1 MTATVANAKQGLT
14 RVPTY
19 AELIKEID
27 KERIKTTEI
36 RKVFDRNAW
45 YFHDS
50 PLNTAPDLNNGNIHP
65 ADLQQQNFKR
75 MAQEATVPEETFFDA
90 VSMDEMGEMRD
101 DAVDLYEKSF
111 EREQEMREEEERKM
125 AEQVSISHKADY
137 YDMNKTVLD
146 GVDMKQ
152 EPASFSAGIE
162 PQEPEVKKSMAEQLK
177 EQVKSKGKKVAKNI
191 VKQAVKQIA
200 EARGGPIGGMIAEK
214 LADVV
219 MPETEEKKEP
229 IPKAKPIKK
238 DMTLVKAKKP
248 EKSKIEA
255 KVKAEPKRRVSK
267 KRPLESV
274 SVEPSSSSNALPT
287 APALPAP
294 TIPEAPPAPPP
305 TPAQKPKP
313 SPKIKAKA
321 KASPAQKPTSSS
333 SNLPPEAPS
342 VKKTISKDYK
352 DAIAPSK
359 IGIQVLRETFMDA
372 HHKNII
378 GLMVFREYE
387 EIFNEWKSAKKDEK
401 KQKLDEMRK
410 YYKEK
415 LYPILKAKKKESK

>member
-27 KERIKTTEI
+27 KERIKTNEI

-50 PLNTAPDLNNGNIHP
+50 PLNTAPDLNNANIHP

-111 EREQEMREEEERKM
+111 EREQELREEEERKM
-125 AEQVSISHKADY
+125 AEQVSIGHKADY
-137 YDMNKTVLD
+137 YDMNKTVID
-146 GVDMKQ
+146 SVDMEQ
-152 EPASFSAGIE
+152 EPASFSAGTQPE
-162 PQEPEVKKSMAEQLK
+162 EPEVKRSMYEVLK
-177 EQVKSKGKKVAKNI
+177 DEAKSKGKKLAKNV
-191 VKQAVKQIA
+191 VKQAVKHIA

-219 MPETEEKKEP
+219 MPEAEEKKEP

-238 DMTLVKAKKP
+238 DMTIVKAKKP

-267 KRPLESV
+267 KRPLEV
-274 SVEPSSSSNALPT
+274 IEDKQVETINVDETSSSSR
-287 APALPAP
+287 ALPAP
-294 TIPEAPPAPPP
+294 PPA
-305 TPAQKPKP
+305 TPKARA
-313 SPKIKAKA
+313 KAKA
-321 KASPAQKPTSSS
+321 KSSPLQRTSSNPQKPSSSS
-333 SNLPPEAPS
+333 SNLPPEQPQI
-342 VKKTISKDYK
+342 KRTISKTDR
-352 DAIAPSK
+352 DVMAPSRA
-359 IGIQVLRETFMDA
+359 GIQVLREAFTDA
-372 HHKNII
+372 HNKEVIDTMTFRTYE
-378 GLMVFREYE
+378 GLFE
-387 EIFNEWKSAKKDEK
+387 EWKSAKKEEK
-401 KQKLDEMRK
+401 
-410 YYKEK
+410 KEK
-415 LYPILKAKKKESK
+415 LAQIRQLYKETIYTKLKQKK